1 MFPTLSH
8 LIEYLTGVF
17 IPLPFK
23 TFGFFIA
30 IAFLSGSYFISKDLA
45 EKNKAGIIPTTRRK
59 VVVGKPTS
67 TKDFIRNA
75 VLGLIIGFKGLFA
88 YQNYHDFIDDTL
100 AFILSSKGSEIGA
113 FIGLATGLIYTYY
126 LKTQNKYSKTVTQDQ
141 YLRPQ
146 ELTANFLLISAV
158 AGLVGAK
165 IFHQLENWNDF
176 IADPMGQLFSGGG
189 LTFYGGLIGGAIAVI
204 LYARKYGIKTG
215 IIADAMA
222 APLMLAYGIGRIGCH
237 TSGDGDWGIPNL
249 NPKPD
254 WLSFLPDWAWAY
266 TYPNNVIRA
275 GERMVNCTEPLG
287 VYCYELSLPVY
298 PTSVYE
304 AIMGVLLFT
313 IIWRLRNSF
322 KVPGMLFAVYLI
334 FNGLERFSIEKIR
347 INNELYQ
354 QLTQAEMISSG
365 LIVGGLILF
374 FLLKRKANKPK

>member
-8 LIEYLTGVF
+8 LLEYLTGVF

-30 IAFLSGSYFISKDLA
+30 IAFLSGSYFIAKDLS
-45 EKNKAGIIPTTRRK
+45 EKNKANIIPTTRRK
-59 VVVGKPTS
+59 VVVGKPTN

-75 VLGLIIGFKGLFA
+75 ILGLILGFKGLFA

-100 AFILSSKGSEIGA
+100 AFILSSKGSDTGA
-113 FIGLATGLIYTYY
+113 FIGLTIGIIYTYY
-126 LKTQNKYSKTVTQDQ
+126 IKTQNKYTKTVIKEEDV
-141 YLRPQ
+141 RPQ
-146 ELTANFLLISAV
+146 ELTANILLISAV
-158 AGLVGAK
+158 SGLVGAK

-204 LYARKYGIKTG
+204 LYVRNYGIKTG
-215 IIADAMA
+215 IIADVMA

-237 TSGDGDWGIPNL
+237 TSGDGDWGVPNL
-249 NPKPD
+249 NIKPD
-254 WLSFLPDWAWAY
+254 WLSFLPDWTWAY

-275 GERMVNCTEPLG
+275 GERMANCTEPLG
-287 VYCYELSLPVY
+287 VYCYELPVPVY

-304 AIMGVLLFT
+304 AVMGILLFT
-313 IIWRLRNSF
+313 LLWRLRNSF

-354 QLTQAEMISSG
+354 QLTQAEIISSG

-374 FLLKRKANKPK
+374 LLLKRKSKQA